1 MLSIH
6 IQIEVEQS
14 NSSNGIIIKFDK
26 MTHHKIIFFT
36 FNRYFFRY
44 LWLIRHTIL
53 SLLALV
59 ILDAIVI
66 ALVEGISIGNSMY
79 FSFITAFTIGYGDIT
94 PITIIGKVLA
104 ILMGLLGIIFTGLVV
119 AVATRALVR
128 TIEEEKRIKR
138 IK

>member
-1 MLSIH
+1 
-6 IQIEVEQS
+6 
-14 NSSNGIIIKFDK
+14 
-26 MTHHKIIFFT
+26 
-36 FNRYFFRY
+36 
-44 LWLIRHTIL
+44 
-53 SLLALV
+53 LALV

-94 PITIIGKVLA
+94 PITIIGRVLA

>member
-1 MLSIH
+1 M
-6 IQIEVEQS
+6 
-14 NSSNGIIIKFDK
+14 N
-26 MTHHKIIFFT
+26 MAHHKNVFNIFVGHFIS
-36 FNRYFFRY
+36 YF
-44 LWLIRHTIL
+44 WLLRHIML

-94 PITIIGKVLA
+94 PVTIIGKVLS
-104 ILMGLLGIIFTGLVV
+104 IIIGLIGIIFTGLVV
-119 AVATRALVR
+119 AIATRALVT
-128 TIEEEKRIKR
+128 TIEEEKRIKK

>member
-1 MLSIH
+1 
-6 IQIEVEQS
+6 
-14 NSSNGIIIKFDK
+14 
-26 MTHHKIIFFT
+26 
-36 FNRYFFRY
+36 
-44 LWLIRHTIL
+44 
-53 SLLALV
+53 LALV

-94 PITIIGKVLA
+94 PITIIGRVLA

-128 TIEEEKRIKR
+128 TIEEEKRIKG
-138 IK
+138 KK

>member
-1 MLSIH
+1 
-6 IQIEVEQS
+6 
-14 NSSNGIIIKFDK
+14 
-26 MTHHKIIFFT
+26 
-36 FNRYFFRY
+36 
-44 LWLIRHTIL
+44 
-53 SLLALV
+53 LALV

-94 PITIIGKVLA
+94 PITIIGRVLA

-128 TIEEEKRIKR
+128 TIEEEKRIK
-138 IK
+138 

>member
-1 MLSIH
+1 M
-6 IQIEVEQS
+6 
-14 NSSNGIIIKFDK
+14 
-26 MTHHKIIFFT
+26 
-36 FNRYFFRY
+36 
-44 LWLIRHTIL
+44 
-53 SLLALV
+53 ALV

-94 PITIIGKVLA
+94 PITIIGRVLA

-128 TIEEEKRIKR
+128 TIEEEKRI
-138 IK
+138 

>member
-1 MLSIH
+1 MNLTHDILIFHHFVKHIISYFWLLRHVML
-6 IQIEVEQS
+6 
-14 NSSNGIIIKFDK
+14 
-26 MTHHKIIFFT
+26 T
-36 FNRYFFRY
+36 
-44 LWLIRHTIL
+44 
-53 SLLALV
+53 LLVLV

-94 PITIIGKVLA
+94 PITIIGRVLA

-128 TIEEEKRIKR
+128 TIEEEKRIKG
-138 IK
+138 KK

>member
-1 MLSIH
+1 
-6 IQIEVEQS
+6 
-14 NSSNGIIIKFDK
+14 
-26 MTHHKIIFFT
+26 MTHHKWVFHIFVKHFIS
-36 FNRYFFRY
+36 YF
-44 LWLIRHTIL
+44 WLVRHIML
-53 SLLALV
+53 SLLVLV
-59 ILDAIVI
+59 ILDAMVI

-104 ILMGLLGIIFTGLVV
+104 IIIGLIGIIFTGLVV
-119 AVATRALVR
+119 AISARALVT